1 MNYTRLL
8 LIMRWVVTP
17 IIIAI
22 IAGYFQVRVNNA
34 KEQTRATYDTLAP
47 VVSGLT
53 LAMAELKGRVEE
65 LSKRPICEESQPA
78 AKSARLPTSRPK
90 PSFLGSGKVEV
101 TVDAPSA
108 APEPAPSKALPDFD
122 RMIQQQKK
130 Y

>member
-1 MNYTRLL
+1 
-8 LIMRWVVTP
+8 
-17 IIIAI
+17 
-22 IAGYFQVRVNNA
+22 
-34 KEQTRATYDTLAP
+34 
-47 VVSGLT
+47 
-53 LAMAELKGRVEE
+53 MAELKGRVEE

-101 TVDAPSA
+101 MVDSPSA
-108 APEPAPSKALPDFD
+108 APEPANKALPDFD